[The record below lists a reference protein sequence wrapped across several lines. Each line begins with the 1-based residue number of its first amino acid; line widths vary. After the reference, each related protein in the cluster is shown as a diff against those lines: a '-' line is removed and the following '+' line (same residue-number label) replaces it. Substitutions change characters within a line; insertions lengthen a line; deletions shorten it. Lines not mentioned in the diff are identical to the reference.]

1 VNQGP
6 PRPLSHQAAISQAAQ
21 TYTNPTPQQQNTMNQ
36 QAQAQANQAHPQG
49 YLANRSTEA
58 SARNINMAIP
68 KNLNISTPEPVSMP
82 ASRPSLSG
90 GPSHSAIGMMGQP
103 AIQKHP
109 GYVLE
114 GEGQRVLS
122 KKMLDILVRQVTGG
136 GEGEMLTPDAE
147 EVSQPISNI
156 NAQPPEEK

>member
-1 VNQGP
+1 MQ
-6 PRPLSHQAAISQAAQ
+6 QAANYNTNQ
-21 TYTNPTPQQQNTMNQ
+21 TQQQQPQ
-36 QAQAQANQAHPQG
+36 QAQAGAAQQPHPTG

-68 KNLNISTPEPVSMP
+68 KTLNTSTPEPVSMP
-82 ASRPSLSG
+82 SARPSLSG
-90 GPSHSAIGMMGQP
+90 GPSHPAMGQMGQP

-114 GEGQRVLS
+114 GEGQHVLS

-147 EVSQPISNI
+147 EVRPQLPRKQAI
-156 NAQPPEEK
+156 AK